1 MVNPDGPGVV
11 AVLVSS
17 LSANP
22 LAQFLRHQRARRRPE
37 EVGISGAGMRRVP
50 GLRRDEVAARA
61 GISIEYYSRLEQGR
75 VTNPSLA
82 VCEALARALAFDHGE
97 MRHLLELV
105 NPSRCCFGEGDPTV
119 PDGVRVLVNNLSVP
133 AVVQNRYTDVIW
145 TNHPAQQLFPNLR
158 VGVNRIRAIFTDPQ
172 HRAMFIDWD
181 RAAANCVA
189 QFRLAIGG
197 DVTAER
203 SAQLISELTA
213 ESEQFRHLWSRIEV
227 DDAPISPVR
236 LRHPDVGLLELFTE
250 KLHIA
255 AACGLTLV
263 VYHAPP
269 GTASWS
275 ALHRLCG
282 RGAEGVDGGSV
293 STSARRCV
301 GA

>member
-1 MVNPDGPGVV
+1 
-11 AVLVSS
+11 
-17 LSANP
+17 
-22 LAQFLRHQRARRRPE
+22 
-37 EVGISGAGMRRVP
+37 MRRVP

-75 VTNPSLA
+75 VTNPSLV
-82 VCEALARALAFDHGE
+82 VCEALARALAFDHSE

-119 PDGVRVLVNNLSVP
+119 PDGVRILVNSLSVP
-133 AVVQNRYTDVIW
+133 AVVQNRYTDVMW
-145 TNHPAQQLFPNLR
+145 TNHPAQQLFPNLH
-158 VGVNRIRAIFTDPQ
+158 VGVNRIRAISTDP
-172 HRAMFIDWD
+172 HDRAMFVDWD
-181 RAAANCVA
+181 RAAANSVA

-203 SAQLISELTA
+203 SAQLISELSA
-213 ESEQFRHLWSRIEV
+213 ESEQFRQLWSRVEV
-227 DDAPISPVR
+227 DDASMSPVR
-236 LRHPDVGLLELFTE
+236 LHHPDVGLLELFTE

-269 GTASWS
+269 GTTSWS
-275 ALHRLCG
+275 ALHRLLID
-282 RGAEGVDGGSV
+282 GAEGVDGGSV
-293 STSARRCV
+293 STSARCCV